1 VLPTRAKKRV
11 LVADDDPTILKIVA
25 VNLRAEEMEVVTASD
40 GDLAHEFA
48 STQPFDLIVLD
59 IAMPGHDGLSIL
71 RTLKGDPGTAQT
83 PVILLTARAA
93 DSDIWQGW
101 QAGADYYLTKPFNV
115 DELLHYIHL
124 AFEDEATSEKT
135 IHIG

>member
-1 VLPTRAKKRV
+1 VFPTRAKKRV

-25 VNLRAEEMEVVTASD
+25 VNLRADDMEVLTAD
-40 GDLAHEFA
+40 HGDLAHELA
-48 STQPFDLIVLD
+48 TTQPFDLIVLD
-59 IAMPGHDGLSIL
+59 IAMPGRDGLNIL
-71 RTLKGDPGTAQT
+71 RTLKNEPTTANT
-83 PVILLTARAA
+83 PVILLTARAG

-115 DELLHYIHL
+115 DELLHYTKL
-124 AFEDEATSEKT
+124 AFEDDETSEKT